1 MEGDDMA
8 DARAAAEPFSLAA
21 ARGVRA
27 SLRADLARRAAE
39 RRTRPASEA
48 HAALC
53 AAVGLRASATAAA
66 AAAAAAAGA
75 DDADALAGASPTR
88 GDGARGGKGG
98 REGGEDPAAAELRA
112 LVATALLAD
121 SPFDPLDSAAL
132 HRRLSSG
139 ASASRYAALGG
150 AGVLPRALRA
160 LASGEG
166 ACLEVE
172 EYTQRG
178 ETRLMVL
185 DVDAPR
191 LALAAAGGGGSSARA
206 TGGGVTA
213 ARGASAGDTAAAAAA
228 SRKRVARSTGGSAPS
243 RGGGGGGGDELDSLL
258 AAPSFKERQA
268 RADGAELMALL
279 CTPTARQAAAAERFR
294 SVGGPAVTEYCA
306 HLTKED
312 CRRARPRGSAGA
324 CGCLHF
330 VRILMP
336 HTDVALGDCS
346 FLDTCRHMRTCKYVH
361 YSLDP
366 ADAHA
371 AAGAAAA
378 GGAGGGAGGGGSSAV
393 VAAPRPR
400 IAVPEALAAHPEPQW
415 LNCDVRSFELGL
427 LGQFGV
433 IMADPP
439 WDIHMDLPYGT
450 MADDEMRHMAIGT
463 LQSEGVMFLWVTG
476 RAMELGRECLA
487 LWGYKFVQE
496 LLWVKTNQLQRIIRT
511 GRTGHWLNHSKE
523 HCLVGVKG
531 NPKHVN
537 AHIDCDVLVAEV
549 RETSRKPDEMYALL
563 ERLSPGTRK
572 LEIFGR
578 EHNTRPGW
586 VTLGNQL
593 PGARLHEEALRKRFL
608 ARYPDR
614 AHELSPPAAA

>member
-1 MEGDDMA
+1 MEV
-8 DARAAAEPFSLAA
+8 DAPEPFSLTA
-21 ARGVRA
+21 ARSVRA
-27 SLRADLARRAAE
+27 SLRADLYRRAAE

-53 AAVGLRASATAAA
+53 AAAGLRESASAAA

-75 DDADALAGASPTR
+75 DDDDAHAGTSPTR
-88 GDGARGGKGG
+88 GDGKRGGKGG
-98 REGGEDPAAAELRA
+98 RDGGEDPAAAELRA
-112 LVATALLAD
+112 LVATALAAD

-139 ASASRYAALGG
+139 ASAARYAALGG
-150 AGVLPRALRA
+150 AGALPGALRA

-191 LALAAAGGGGSSARA
+191 LALAAAGGAGEGGAARA
-206 TGGGVTA
+206 SGGAQA
-213 ARGASAGDTAAAAAA
+213 ARGAAAGDAAAAAAA
-228 SRKRVARSTGGSAPS
+228 SRKRVARSGGGGGGGAPA
-243 RGGGGGGGDELDSLL
+243 RGGGGGGDELDSLL

-268 RADGAELMALL
+268 RAEGAELMALL

-294 SVGGPAVTEYCA
+294 SVGGPAVTEYCP

-312 CRRARPRGSAGA
+312 CRRARPRGGA

-336 HTDVALGDCS
+336 HTDTSLGDCS

-371 AAGAAAA
+371 AAGAA
-378 GGAGGGAGGGGSSAV
+378 GGGGGGGAGSGALAV
-393 VAAPRPR
+393 TSVPRPR
-400 IAVPEALAAHPEPQW
+400 VAVPEALAAHPEPQW

-476 RAMELGRECLA
+476 RAMELGRECLS
-487 LWGYKFVQE
+487 LWGYRFVQE

-531 NPKHVN
+531 SPKHVN

-614 AHELSPPAAA
+614 AHELSPPAA